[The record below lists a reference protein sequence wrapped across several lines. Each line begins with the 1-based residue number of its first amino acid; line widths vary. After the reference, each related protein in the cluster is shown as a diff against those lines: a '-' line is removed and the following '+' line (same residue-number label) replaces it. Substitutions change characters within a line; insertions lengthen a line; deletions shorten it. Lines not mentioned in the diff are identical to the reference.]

1 MYFIYQHGGF
11 PMDYQHILN
20 YNMDWSLEIAFH
32 WPHDRF
38 CLGWEV
44 LNIDEEHDY
53 VTINIF
59 LLFCTL
65 TLEY

>member
-1 MYFIYQHGGF
+1 
-11 PMDYQHILN
+11 
-20 YNMDWSLEIAFH
+20 MDWTLEIAFH

-38 CLGWEV
+38 CLGWKV
-44 LNIDEEHDY
+44 LNIDDEHDY